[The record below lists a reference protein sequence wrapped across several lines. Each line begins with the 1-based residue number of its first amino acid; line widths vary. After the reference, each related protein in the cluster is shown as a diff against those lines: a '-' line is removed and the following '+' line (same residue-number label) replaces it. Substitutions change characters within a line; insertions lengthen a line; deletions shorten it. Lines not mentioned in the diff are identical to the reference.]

1 MTDRDTRPDSLPDE
15 SLPASVA
22 AAIASQRPLPPPAP
36 GAVGRVMSGVR
47 QASARRR
54 RRRLVLA
61 PLGLLAASA
70 AGLLFLP
77 ARNAVDVATGL
88 ATHAVEFSVEQPMAE
103 GLSVVGDFNAWD
115 VTATPMTRAEGSG
128 RWVATVQ
135 LPAGR
140 YLYSFVADGS
150 RWLPDPSAPLAA
162 PDDFSRRNS
171 VLLVGASQRVSQ

>member
-1 MTDRDTRPDSLPDE
+1 MTDQDTRDDSLPDE
-15 SLPASVA
+15 SLPPSVA
-22 AAIASQRPLPPPAP
+22 RAIATQRPLPPPAP
-36 GAVGRVMSGVR
+36 DTVDRVMSGVR
-47 QASARRR
+47 QARARRR
-54 RRRLVLA
+54 HRRLVIA

-70 AGLLFLP
+70 SALLLLRSPRSDDMAPAGE
-77 ARNAVDVATGL
+77 
-88 ATHAVEFSVEQPMAE
+88 THRVEFTVNQPAAE

-115 VTATPMTRAEGSG
+115 VQATPMTRDEGSD

-140 YLYSFVADGS
+140 YLYAFVADGS

-171 VLLVGASQRVSQ
+171 VLLVGAAHRASQ